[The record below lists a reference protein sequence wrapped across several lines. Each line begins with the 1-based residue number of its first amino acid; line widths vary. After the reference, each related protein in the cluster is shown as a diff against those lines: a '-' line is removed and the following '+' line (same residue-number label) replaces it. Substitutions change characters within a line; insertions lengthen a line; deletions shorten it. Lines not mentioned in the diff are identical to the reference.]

1 VVELSEYVARQETLR
16 ALALE
21 QGYAG
26 VVAWSRGGGG
36 QDRYADVYYLT
47 GFYTHQPF
55 VPDLASNTG
64 ADSEWRWRAAGHAA
78 VVIPTPGSTSLRPA
92 PGSARLRPL
101 RRPA

>member
-1 VVELSEYVARQETLR
+1 VVERSEYFARQEILR

-47 GFYTHQPF
+47 GFYTHQPSSRTWR
-55 VPDLASNTG
+55 PRRDPAANGDG
-64 ADSEWRWRAAGHAA
+64 A
-78 VVIPTPGSTSLRPA
+78 RPVTW
-92 PGSARLRPL
+92 PW
-101 RRPA
+101 